1 MSSMAA
7 SEPISR
13 AMETTPNA
21 NRTSRL
27 SLIAGLSGII
37 FVVLLVGPLLAFGLG
52 PSPTSGPVDVASYYA
67 QHAGVLQTI
76 QVLRASSTLFFL
88 VFLAGLSER
97 IHRQAR
103 FSALAAGVIAAGV
116 TVAGIDVV
124 LYAARQA
131 IALNAAQI
139 QDPAVVQTIRDF
151 SNALETFSSM
161 PLAVLVVL
169 TSWGLLGIRGVGRWI
184 GWAGGPVALLLVL
197 GGVSAT
203 STFLKPIGVVA
214 FLFASVW
221 LAALAIWMSLQR
233 SSA

>member
-1 MSSMAA
+1 MSSIAA
-7 SEPISR
+7 LEPVSR

-27 SLIAGLSGII
+27 SLIAGLSGIS
-37 FVVLLVGPLLAFGLG
+37 FVVLLVGPLFAFGLG
-52 PSPTSGPVDVASYYA
+52 PSPTSGPGDVAGYYA
-67 QHAGVLQTI
+67 QNAGVLQTI

-88 VFLAGLSER
+88 VFLAGLSELV
-97 IHRQAR
+97 HRQSR

-169 TSWGLLGIRGVGRWI
+169 TSLGLVAMRGPGRWI
-184 GWAGGPVALLLVL
+184 GWAGAPVALLLLL

-203 STFLKPIGVVA
+203 SAFLKPIGVVA
-214 FLFASVW
+214 FLFASIW
-221 LAALAIWMSLQR
+221 LAVLAIWLSLQR
-233 SSA
+233 SAA

>member
-7 SEPISR
+7 SEPRSR

-21 NRTSRL
+21 DRTSRL

-37 FVVLLVGPLLAFGLG
+37 SVVLLVGPLFVFGLG
-52 PSPTSGPVDVASYYA
+52 PSPTSGPGDVAGYYA
-67 QHAGVLQTI
+67 QNAGVLQTI

-88 VFLAGLSER
+88 VFLAGLSELV
-97 IHRQAR
+97 HRQSR
-103 FSALAAGVIAAGV
+103 LSALAAGVIAAGV

-151 SNALETFSSM
+151 SNALETFSSI

-169 TSWGLLGIRGVGRWI
+169 TSLGLVAMRGPVRWI
-184 GWAGGPVALLLVL
+184 GWAGGPVALVRVL
-197 GGVSAT
+197 GGLGAMSARR
-203 STFLKPIGVVA
+203 KRCGVG
-214 FLFASVW
+214 
-221 LAALAIWMSLQR
+221 
-233 SSA
+233 

>member
-1 MSSMAA
+1 MSSIAV

-13 AMETTPNA
+13 AMQTTPNA
-21 NRTSRL
+21 ERTSRL

-37 FVVLLVGPLLAFGLG
+37 FVVLLVGPLFAFGLG
-52 PSPTSGPVDVASYYA
+52 PSPTSGPGDVAGYYA
-67 QHAGVLQTI
+67 QYAGVLQTI

-88 VFLAGLSER
+88 VFLAGLSELIR
-97 IHRQAR
+97 RQAR
-103 FSALAAGVIAAGV
+103 FTALSAGVIAAGV

-169 TSWGLLGIRGVGRWI
+169 TSLGLVAMRGPGRWI
-184 GWAGGPVALLLVL
+184 GWAGGPVALLLL
-197 GGVSAT
+197 LAGVSAT
-203 STFLKPIGVVA
+203 SAFLKPIGVVA
-214 FLFASVW
+214 FLFASIW
-221 LAALAIWMSLQR
+221 LAVLAIWLSLQR
-233 SSA
+233 SAA

>member
-7 SEPISR
+7 SKPMSR

-37 FVVLLVGPLLAFGLG
+37 FVVLLVGPLFAFGLG
-52 PSPTSGPVDVASYYA
+52 PSPTSGAVDVASYYA

-76 QVLRASSTLFFL
+76 QMVRASSTLFFL

-97 IHRQAR
+97 IQRQAR
-103 FSALAAGVIAAGV
+103 FSGLAAGVIAAGV

-169 TSWGLLGIRGVGRWI
+169 TSLGLVAMREPGRWI
-184 GWAGGPVALLLVL
+184 GWAGGPVALLLLL

-203 STFLKPIGVVA
+203 SAFLKPIGVVA